1 VSVEV
6 CLQTHAL
13 TRVAS
18 NAPPAANPCCCN
30 NYCCCRCCSYMAPVY
45 ASLALISE
53 GRRFLMLDRLQDL
66 AVNCPTHI
74 LHGVQVRS
82 HT

>member
-1 VSVEV
+1 
-6 CLQTHAL
+6 
-13 TRVAS
+13 
-18 NAPPAANPCCCN
+18 
-30 NYCCCRCCSYMAPVY
+30 MAPVY